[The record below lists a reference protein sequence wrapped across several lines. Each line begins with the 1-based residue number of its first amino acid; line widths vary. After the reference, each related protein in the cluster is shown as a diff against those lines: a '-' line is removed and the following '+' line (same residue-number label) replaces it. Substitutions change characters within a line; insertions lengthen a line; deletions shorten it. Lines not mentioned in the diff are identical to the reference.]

1 VENVTKQ
8 EPSPELPRCRL
19 YILSP
24 PLIPDLAAFAVSLEQ
39 ALSAGDVACF
49 QLRLKGSDD
58 AAIRAATTKLMPICH
73 EEDVA
78 FIMNDRPDLARDLG
92 CDGVHIGPDDAS
104 YADAR
109 RMVGPEVMIGVTC
122 KNSRHLAMD
131 LADEGADY
139 VAFGAFYP
147 TTTKDVAD
155 LEPADPDILS
165 IWSVTTNVPCVAIG
179 GITIE
184 NCEPLIAAGADFLAI
199 SSGIWNYAGGPAEA
213 VRAFNEKIDQTPRGL

>member
-1 VENVTKQ
+1 M
-8 EPSPELPRCRL
+8 
-19 YILSP
+19 
-24 PLIPDLAAFAVSLEQ
+24 IPDLAAFAVTLEQ

-58 AAIRAATTKLMPICH
+58 ATIRAATAKLMPICH

-78 FIMNDRPDLARDLG
+78 FIMNDRPDLARDLS

-104 YADAR
+104 YANAR
-109 RMVGPEVMIGVTC
+109 RMVGPDVMIGVTC

-147 TTTKDVAD
+147 TTTKDVAE
-155 LEPADPDILS
+155 LEPADPEILS
-165 IWSVTTNVPCVAIG
+165 VWSETTNVPCVAIG
-179 GITIE
+179 GITVK
-184 NCEPLIAAGADFLAI
+184 NCEPLIAAGADFIAV
-199 SSGIWNYAGGPAEA
+199 SSGIWNYAGGPAAA
-213 VRAFNEKIDQTPRGL
+213 VRAFNEKIDQTPRGP